1 MPELTEDQ
9 ARALADEFLKASEAV
24 SDYRFQS
31 GESLSNDDVLA
42 LKSLQYKLANQSDD
56 FTGVAIKLT
65 LQDLQQT
72 VAQIVKITGQAREA
86 IATLNDVRRAVSIA
100 ANLVALGEAIAAGNP
115 AGILAAVQNT
125 KSSLSG

>member
-24 SDYRFQS
+24 SDYRSQA
-31 GESLSNDDVLA
+31 GQRLSSDDVLA
-42 LKSLQYKLANQSDD
+42 LKSLEHKLANQSDD
-56 FTGVAIKLT
+56 LTAVAIKLT

-72 VAQIVKITGQAREA
+72 VAQIVKITSQAREA
-86 IATLNDVRRAVSIA
+86 IATLNDVRRAISIA

-115 AGILAAVQNT
+115 GGVLTAVQNT
-125 KSSLSG
+125 KNSLSG